1 MYKNLLKPIL
11 DFLFASITFIL
22 VLPLLIVIVVL
33 LSIIN
38 KGKPFFFQKRP
49 GKDQRPFIIIKFK
62 TMNDD
67 RDQDGNLLEDS
78 LRLTRIGKFI
88 RSTSLDEIPQL
99 INVIKGDMSFVGPRP
114 LLMEYL
120 ALYNDFQKQR
130 HGVRPGITGWAQVNG
145 RNALSWEKK
154 FEHDVYYVKKIS
166 FVMDCKIILKTMR
179 KVFMRSNIN
188 NAEDATMNR
197 FKGNIYER
205 N

>member
-1 MYKNLLKPIL
+1 M
-11 DFLFASITFIL
+11 
-22 VLPLLIVIVVL
+22 LPLLIVIVVL